1 MVVSEVYIERS
12 NHLSPA
18 QIGGILNESSTDGEV
33 LKFLEKGKEI
43 DEFIDNQVIPLLEIE
58 IRDNEEFRNK
68 IIPIKRKIF
77 NRKSINQ
84 SCLEFFINDGTKQV
98 ISTYLSMEESR
109 RKLLASLETRYM
121 NRTHDEYKTVKRLLK
136 QSNIYNSLVMTNKNI
151 KVSLDR
157 FLKNEKMDKKD
168 RKVFIRL
175 FSFLTRAA
183 KKCSPLGD
191 ITLSTVHGVSNSES
205 TKNMYVRINYTLLT
219 KWWDVIC
226 KMKVVRERKRYFLSP
241 MVRFDKN
248 KIYNTVLVDNGIGH
262 LTKTKAQIKVYS
274 LKLSKY
280 LFDNQSMD
288 YSTFLQKVEEDMD
301 GESLNKIWN
310 YLIDEGLLILDNS
323 LEEQSEKYLELI
335 IEECDQFLEL
345 KALKDMFLDIS
356 NSVKILEKDFNL
368 NNLENLEIELK
379 KLNQVLPID
388 NFSEVNHVYFDY
400 VQAGNKIDRKLLNYQ
415 DILYKIQLILLAFD
429 TEVKRKIII
438 ADVFKQ
444 LYPNGVE
451 GKDQILTALKKI
463 GEQPTI
469 NDPVIMDM
477 YLTKYNFD
485 HAFENSRVNEL
496 HFISRK
502 FLELFSSELLDSKH
516 LKLDLKTID
525 ELAERIQKLV
535 PDYSEY
541 SQNIFAQIVG
551 NSLVINHIYPGQG
564 MFFNRFIKYLKDDM
578 QKTYVS
584 KQLTNTCD
592 ENVLDIEGVFGFNA
606 NLRFSI
612 TKKSLALPYYKPKE
626 GSLSLDDLKMSYD
639 EETMSIQFQ
648 NKKDRVRPL
657 FLGTLVITAVPV
669 PIGMLNTLGANS
681 APLGNY
687 FEMLFNTE
695 TKLAHLPRIS
705 FQKSHSEVVTSREKW
720 RISTTL
726 FIDLKVR
733 DFKSWFWL
741 QLFFSENRL
750 PRRFYVKSGDEKDY
764 SSLNEKGNYKPQ
776 FINISSPASTDL
788 FIKTIMNNHYLLI
801 EEEFPVNNNQVARE
815 YVLESSISKSISN
828 GFVKRERFR

>member
-429 TEVKRKIII
+429 TEVKRKILI

-705 FQKSHSEVVTSREKW
+705 FQNSHSEVVTSREKW